1 MWVKGK
7 TDVAIKHHLEY
18 NHVYIHVVLVASYM
32 LSSTGPLIHLPYSL
46 YVPLLGEPH
55 ME

>member
-18 NHVYIHVVLVASYM
+18 NHMYVHSVGCFLHVEFNG
-32 LSSTGPLIHLPYSL
+32 STYPSAIPSL